1 MSEVTARYRVHV
13 RGTVQGVGFRPY
25 IYRLARS
32 LALAGWV
39 RNDSSGVL
47 IEVEGPR
54 ERCERFVE
62 RLVPEA
68 PPVADIAEVRHEA
81 IPPVGDAG
89 FVIVKSER
97 LADALAEIPPDM
109 GLCDDC
115 RRELLDPAD
124 RRHLYPFIN
133 CTNCGPRFTIA
144 ESLPYDRP
152 FTSMKRFTMC
162 PDCQREYDDPAD
174 RRFHAQPNACW
185 ACGPRLALLDPEGHR
200 LEACATNPPPCQRD
214 GGTGILPVSP
224 DPIAIVAAALREGKI
239 AAVKGLGGFH
249 LVCDATNQA
258 AVQTLRER
266 KWREK
271 KPFAVMVPD
280 LAAARRLCE
289 LTEAEERLL
298 LSWRKP
304 IVLAPKR
311 PGNPLADAIAPAS
324 QYFGLMLP
332 YTPVHVLLF
341 NPPLPRGEGGGE
353 GASLPPLPRGE
364 GRGEGASLPPL
375 PRGEGGGEGACLPP
389 LPRGEGGGEG
399 ACLPPLPRGEGGGE
413 GACLPP
419 LPRGEGGGE
428 GASGAAHATG
438 GTLTRPP
445 WAGDLSPRE
454 RSKGTLTRPP
464 KAGDLSPR
472 ERSKGTLTRPPWA
485 GDLSPGERER
495 RGFLAL
501 VMTSA
506 NRTDEPIA
514 IDNDEALERLG
525 SVADLFLVHDRDII
539 RRSDDSVTRVFR
551 GQPIVQRRAR
561 GEVPRAIPLRPPSTE
576 HLTPNTSV
584 LALGGDLKNTIC
596 IIRKGRAYLS
606 QHIGDLDHADALA
619 FFEETI
625 EHFQSILETRP
636 TLIAHDLHPG
646 YHSTAFASKLAKA
659 ASHIPD
665 STFQIPTPNPQH
677 LTPDTVVLSG
687 VQHHHAHAA
696 SVMAEHGLEGP
707 VIGVSLDGTGYGTD
721 GRVWGGEF
729 LVATLADFERLAH
742 LAYVP
747 MPGAEAAI
755 REPWRMALAYLGP
768 TVFPELERA
777 GVPPADLA
785 AVQQLLDKGVACPE
799 TSSMGRL
806 FDGVSALL
814 GICTRTSYEG
824 QAAIELEASIS
835 DFRFPI
841 CDFNPQHPTPDTQ
854 HRDRVFYPFNLD
866 VSATP
871 WTIDPRE
878 TMRAVLDDLRRG
890 APRGLIAA
898 RFHNT
903 IVEVVRAVCTDI
915 RGARGLSTVTLSGGC
930 FQNMRLLEGVC
941 QVLERDGFDV
951 RYHRLVPTNDGGVSL
966 GQAVVALARMR
977 DA

>member
-1 MSEVTARYRVHV
+1 MSEATARYRIHV

-25 IYRLARS
+25 IYRLAHS
-32 LALAGWV
+32 LELAGWV
-39 RNDSSGVL
+39 RNDSSGVV

-54 ERCERFVE
+54 ESCEQFVE

-68 PPVADIAEVRHEA
+68 PPVSDIAEVRHEA
-81 IPPVGDAG
+81 IPPVGETG

-97 LADALAEIPPDM
+97 LADALAEVPPDM

-124 RRHLYPFIN
+124 RRYRYPFIN

-152 FTSMKRFTMC
+152 FTSMKRFKMC

-185 ACGPRLALLDPEGHR
+185 ACGPQLTLLHPSGHR
-200 LEACATNPPPCQRD
+200 LEACATNPPSCQTG
-214 GGTGILPVSP
+214 GGTGILPVSAAN
-224 DPIAIVAAALREGKI
+224 DPIAAVAEALRQGEI

-249 LVCDATNQA
+249 LACDATNQT
-258 AVQTLRER
+258 AVQTLRDR

-280 LAAARRLCE
+280 LGAARRLCD

-304 IVLAPKR
+304 IVLALKR
-311 PGNPLADAIAPAS
+311 PGRPLADAIAPAS
-324 QYFGLMLP
+324 QYFGIMLP
-332 YTPVHVLLF
+332 YTPVHVLLMQ
-341 NPPLPRGEGGGE
+341 
-353 GASLPPLPRGE
+353 
-364 GRGEGASLPPL
+364 
-375 PRGEGGGEGACLPP
+375 
-389 LPRGEGGGEG
+389 
-399 ACLPPLPRGEGGGE
+399 
-413 GACLPP
+413 
-419 LPRGEGGGE
+419 
-428 GASGAAHATG
+428 H
-438 GTLTRPP
+438 
-445 WAGDLSPRE
+445 
-454 RSKGTLTRPP
+454 
-464 KAGDLSPR
+464 
-472 ERSKGTLTRPPWA
+472 
-485 GDLSPGERER
+485 
-495 RGFLAL
+495 GFVAL

-514 IDNDEALERLG
+514 IDNAEVLERLG

-539 RRSDDSVTRVFR
+539 RRSDDSVMRVFR

-561 GEVPRAIPLRPPSTE
+561 GEVPRAIPVRLQIQE
-576 HLTPNTSV
+576 HETRNAKRETSV

-596 IIRKGRAYLS
+596 LIRKGRAYLS

-636 TLIAHDLHPG
+636 ALVAHDLHPG
-646 YHSTAFASKLAKA
+646 YHSTAYSRR
-659 ASHIPD
+659 
-665 STFQIPTPNPQH
+665 
-677 LTPDTVVLSG
+677 LSSVELVG
-687 VQHHHAHAA
+687 VQHHHAHTA

-707 VIGVSLDGTGYGTD
+707 AIGVSLDGTGYGTD
-721 GRVWGGEF
+721 GKVWGGEF
-729 LVATLADFERLAH
+729 LVATLADFERAAH

-755 REPWRMALAYLGP
+755 RQPWRMALAYLGP
-768 TVFPELERA
+768 TGFPDLERA
-777 GVPPADLA
+777 GVPAADLA

-824 QAAIELEASIS
+824 QAAIELEAASTEGDEVI
-835 DFRFPI
+835 
-841 CDFNPQHPTPDTQ
+841 
-854 HRDRVFYPFNLD
+854 YPFNLD
-866 VSATP
+866 VAATP
-871 WTIDPRE
+871 WTIDPSE
-878 TMRAVLDDLRRG
+878 IVRAVLDDLRAG
-890 APRGLIAA
+890 TPKGLIAA

-903 IVEVVRAVCTDI
+903 IVGVVRAVCTRI
-915 RGARGLSTVTLSGGC
+915 RGERGLSTVTLSGGC

-941 QVLERDGFDV
+941 RRLEADGFDV
-951 RYHRLVPTNDGGVSL
+951 RYHRLVPTNDGGLSL
-966 GQAVVALARMR
+966 GQAVVALARSQGANLVSVCAR
-977 DA
+977 

>member
-1 MSEVTARYRVHV
+1 MPDETARYRVHV

-25 IYRLARS
+25 IYRLAHG
-32 LALAGWV
+32 LALVGWV
-39 RNDSSGVL
+39 RNDSSGVV

-54 ERCERFVE
+54 ERCERFVA

-81 IPPVGDAG
+81 IPLVGGTSASRETRG
-89 FVIVKSER
+89 TEAPPTFVIVKSER
-97 LADALAEIPPDM
+97 LPDALAEIPPDM

-124 RRHLYPFIN
+124 RRYRYPFIN

-185 ACGPRLALLDPEGHR
+185 ACGPQLALL
-200 LEACATNPPPCQRD
+200 NPKGKPTESASRSVALLAKPAVPPI
-214 GGTGILPVSP
+214 GA
-224 DPIAIVAAALREGKI
+224 DPIGMVAGALREGRI
-239 AAVKGLGGFH
+239 VAIKGLGGFH
-249 LVCDATNQA
+249 LACDATNQA

-280 LAAARRLCE
+280 LAAARCLCD

-304 IVLAPKR
+304 IVLALKR
-311 PGNPLADAIAPAS
+311 PGHPLADAIAPAS
-324 QYFGLMLP
+324 QYFGIMLP
-332 YTPVHVLLF
+332 YTPVHVLL
-341 NPPLPRGEGGGE
+341 LQ
-353 GASLPPLPRGE
+353 SPLPRGE
-364 GRGEGASLPPL
+364 GRVRVLAPGANARP
-375 PRGEGGGEGACLPP
+375 
-389 LPRGEGGGEG
+389 
-399 ACLPPLPRGEGGGE
+399 
-413 GACLPP
+413 
-419 LPRGEGGGE
+419 
-428 GASGAAHATG
+428 
-438 GTLTRPP
+438 GTLTPP
-445 WAGDLSPRE
+445 
-454 RSKGTLTRPP
+454 
-464 KAGDLSPR
+464 
-472 ERSKGTLTRPPWA
+472 
-485 GDLSPGERER
+485 LSPGERE
-495 RGFLAL
+495 GFVAL

-514 IDNDEALERLG
+514 IDNAEALERLA

-539 RRSDDSVTRVFR
+539 RRSDDSVMPVLR

-561 GEVPRAIPLRPPSTE
+561 GEVPRATPIRTPNTQHP
-576 HLTPNTSV
+576 TPNTSV

-596 IIRKGRAYLS
+596 LIRKGRAYLS
-606 QHIGDLDHADALA
+606 QHIGDLDHADALT

-646 YHSTAFASKLAKA
+646 YHSTAFARRLAGA
-659 ASHIPD
+659 ASQIPD
-665 STFQIPTPNPQH
+665 SRFQIPTPNPQH
-677 LTPDTVVLSG
+677 LTPDTILLSG

-707 VIGVSLDGTGYGTD
+707 VLGVSLDGTGYGTD
-721 GRVWGGEF
+721 GKVWGGEF
-729 LVATLADFERLAH
+729 LIATLADFERIAH
-742 LAYVP
+742 LAYIP
-747 MPGAEAAI
+747 MPGGEAAI
-755 REPWRMALAYLGP
+755 KEPWRMTLAYLGSAA
-768 TVFPELERA
+768 FPELERA
-777 GVPPADLA
+777 GVPSADLA
-785 AVQQLLDKGVACPE
+785 AVQQLLGKGVACPE

-814 GICTRTSYEG
+814 GVCTRVSYEG

-841 CDFNPQHPTPDTQ
+841 SDFRTEHRTPNTQ
-854 HRDRVFYPFNLD
+854 HRDPVFYPFNLD
-866 VSATP
+866 VSTTP
-871 WTIDPRE
+871 WTVDPRE
-878 TMRAVLDDLRRG
+878 IMCAVLDDLRRG
-890 APRGLIAA
+890 TPRGLIAA
-898 RFHNT
+898 RFHST
-903 IVEVVRAVCTDI
+903 IIEAVRAVCVVARRE
-915 RGARGLSTVTLSGGC
+915 RGVSTVALSGGC
-930 FQNMRLLEGVC
+930 FQNMRLLEGATAA
-941 QVLERDGFDV
+941 LERNGFDV
-951 RYHRLVPTNDGGVSL
+951 RYHRLVPTNDGGLSL
-966 GQAVVALARMR
+966 GQAVVALAKMR

>member
-1 MSEVTARYRVHV
+1 MSEAVARYRVHV

-25 IYRLARS
+25 IYRLARG
-32 LALAGWV
+32 LGLAGWV

-54 ERCERFVE
+54 ESCERFVE
-62 RLVPEA
+62 RLAPEA
-68 PPVADIAEVRHEA
+68 PPVADIAEVRHEGIA
-81 IPPVGDAG
+81 PEGSRD
-89 FVIVKSER
+89 FVIVRSER

-124 RRHLYPFIN
+124 RRYRYPFIN

-162 PDCQREYDDPAD
+162 AECQREYDDPAD

-185 ACGPRLALLDPEGHR
+185 ACGPRLTLLDPRLHR
-200 LEACATNPPPCQRD
+200 LEACATTAVLSLEGRGLSDPPPSQ
-214 GGTGILPVSP
+214 GGGRGWVESPEQPNPHPPLSLEGRGIGIAHQPPAGWEPAGGSVG
-224 DPIAIVAAALREGKI
+224 DPIEAVAQALREGKI
-239 AAVKGLGGFH
+239 AAIKGLGGFH
-249 LVCDATNQA
+249 LACDATNEA
-258 AVQTLRER
+258 AVQALRER

-280 LAAARRLCE
+280 LTAARRLCE
-289 LTEAEERLL
+289 LSEAEERLL
-298 LSWRKP
+298 TSWRKP
-304 IVLAPKR
+304 IVLARKR
-311 PGNPLADAIAPAS
+311 PGHPLAEAIAPAS
-324 QYFGLMLP
+324 QYFGVMLP
-332 YTPVHVLLF
+332 YTPVHVLL
-341 NPPLPRGEGGGE
+341 LQ
-353 GASLPPLPRGE
+353 
-364 GRGEGASLPPL
+364 
-375 PRGEGGGEGACLPP
+375 
-389 LPRGEGGGEG
+389 
-399 ACLPPLPRGEGGGE
+399 
-413 GACLPP
+413 
-419 LPRGEGGGE
+419 
-428 GASGAAHATG
+428 H
-438 GTLTRPP
+438 
-445 WAGDLSPRE
+445 
-454 RSKGTLTRPP
+454 
-464 KAGDLSPR
+464 
-472 ERSKGTLTRPPWA
+472 
-485 GDLSPGERER
+485 
-495 RGFLAL
+495 GFVAL

-514 IDNDEALERLG
+514 IDNAEALERLG
-525 SVADLFLVHDRDII
+525 SVADLFLMHDRDII
-539 RRSDDSVTRVFR
+539 RRSDDSVMRVFR
-551 GQPIVQRRAR
+551 GQTIVQRRAR
-561 GEVPRAIPLRPPSTE
+561 GEVPRAIPIIFPISDFRFPISTPTTQ

-606 QHIGDLDHADALA
+606 QHIGDLEHADALA

-625 EHFQSILETRP
+625 EHFQGILEVRP

-646 YHSTAFASKLAKA
+646 YHSTAFARRLATSGASSHVSRVTRHESGGERQLIKL
-659 ASHIPD
+659 
-665 STFQIPTPNPQH
+665 
-677 LTPDTVVLSG
+677 VG
-687 VQHHHAHAA
+687 VQHHHAHTA
-696 SVMAEHGLEGP
+696 SVLAEHGLEGP
-707 VIGVSLDGTGYGTD
+707 VLGVSLDGTGYGTD
-721 GRVWGGEF
+721 GKVWGGEF

-747 MPGAEAAI
+747 MPGGEAAVK
-755 REPWRMALAYLGP
+755 EPWRMALAYLGDAAL
-768 TVFPELERA
+768 PELQRA
-777 GVPPADLA
+777 GVPRQALE
-785 AVQQLLDKGVACPE
+785 AVLQLIGKRVACPE

-841 CDFNPQHPTPDTQ
+841 SDFNTER
-854 HRDRVFYPFNLD
+854 RDPVFYPFNLD
-866 VSATP
+866 VSAVP
-871 WTIDPRE
+871 WAIDPCEVVRG
-878 TMRAVLDDLRRG
+878 VLDDLRRG
-890 APRGLIAA
+890 TAKGLIAE

-903 IVEVVRAVCTDI
+903 IVELVRAVCVLA
-915 RGARGLSTVTLSGGC
+915 RRERGLGTVALSGGC

-941 QVLERDGFDV
+941 RVLERDGFDV
-951 RYHRLVPTNDGGVSL
+951 RYHRLVPTNDGGLSL